1 MKVFTLSSTVN
12 VMRNGEVEVTLKPSD
27 IEIENYLSTF
37 VEYNNESEALADL
50 NRLIVEQTPI
60 MYATFQSTNSVSQ
73 EIKDKYQL

>member
-60 MYATFQSTNSVSQ
+60 MYAIFQSTDSVSQ

>member
-12 VMRNGEVEVTLKPSD
+12 VMRNGEVEITLKPSD
-27 IEIENYLSTF
+27 VEIENYLSTF
-37 VEYNNESEALADL
+37 VIYNNESEALADL

-60 MYATFQSTNSVSQ
+60 MYEAFQSTDNVSQ

>member
-60 MYATFQSTNSVSQ
+60 MYATFQSTDSVSQ